1 MEILDYCP
9 ACQQDKP
16 LEDFA
21 RNGNERMP
29 SSGALVC
36 RACRNLKKGP
46 IDPMPA
52 LPVKYRKLLKDLL
65 TSDSIAEAA
74 RKNDLSD
81 SYVRSLISRKIPG
94 KTGEMVAAAWQ
105 LILESEGLDLHT
117 IARVTKLLVHAMEPK
132 WNPSEECWDF
142 FPDNSARLGAVK
154 HLTRQHRVDPRQ
166 GNFKGSSAAVV
177 VINYDSDGPVRE
189 EKVVDG
195 FHIEVPKAS

>member
-36 RACRNLKKGP
+36 RACRLKKKGP
-46 IDPMPA
+46 VDPLPA

-65 TSDSIAEAA
+65 TSDSVSEAA
-74 RKNDLSD
+74 RKNDLSPG
-81 SYVRSLISRKIPG
+81 YVRSLISRKVPG
-94 KTGEMVAAAWQ
+94 KTAEMVSSAWQ
-105 LILESEGLDLHT
+105 LLLEAEGLDLNT

-142 FPDNSARLGAVK
+142 FPDNSVRLGTVK
-154 HLTRQHRVDPRQ
+154 HLTRQHRVDPHQ
-166 GNFKGSSAAVV
+166 GNLKSNNAAVV
-177 VINYDSDGPVRE
+177 VINYDSDGKRE
-189 EKVVDG
+189 EKNVEG
-195 FHIEVPKAS
+195 FHIEIPKAT